1 MSAKQS
7 SFKNPSRIIG
17 IQFGLFSPEEIRKAG
32 VVEVVSKDTYIGN
45 SEVAGGLFDPRM
57 GVLGPNTI
65 CPTDGL
71 TNIMTPG
78 YFGYIELAR
87 PVFFIQHLKEIM
99 KILKCVCFKC
109 SKLLISKE
117 QHRQAIH
124 IKASFLLGG
133 RVVILFKREVDSLF
147 AILIL
152 LFVAPLLVPTI
163 LSSSS
168 SFFLGNK
175 L

>member
-117 QHRQAIH
+117 QHRQPSISKHPTDGITFTNFVQKSSVAA
-124 IKASFLLGG
+124 KQLNKDA
-133 RVVILFKREVDSLF
+133 VV
-147 AILIL
+147 
-152 LFVAPLLVPTI
+152 
-163 LSSSS
+163 SSPIRSS
-168 SFFLGNK
+168 WKEWRQSMPFGII
-175 L
+175 